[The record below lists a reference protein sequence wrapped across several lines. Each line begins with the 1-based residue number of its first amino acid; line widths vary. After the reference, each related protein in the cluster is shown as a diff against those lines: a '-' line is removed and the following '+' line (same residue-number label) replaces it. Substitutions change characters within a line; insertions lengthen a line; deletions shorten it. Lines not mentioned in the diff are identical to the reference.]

1 MISSLTSKLIGD
13 RDFYK
18 KVFIIAFPIIIQ
30 NSISNFV
37 QLLDNI
43 MVGQV
48 GTDQMNAV
56 AIVNRLMFVFN
67 LCVWGSV
74 CGAGIFT
81 AQYFGKGDHE
91 GVRNTFRAKIILV
104 GVITIVAVSALY
116 FKGSILIDKFI
127 HESDNVGNAAKTME
141 YGKRYL
147 LINLIGLIPL
157 SVSFIYS
164 NTLRDIGET
173 SVPMR
178 ASIAAVGVNLV
189 LNYLLIFNT
198 RIVHVFGIDVKIWG
212 ADLGVEGAAIAT
224 VCARFVDATVN
235 VLWTHTHKSR
245 CRFIEGALRSLRIPF
260 SLMKKILKKGTP
272 LAMNETMWALGLTIL
287 DQRYSLKGLYVV
299 GALSITNTITNFFNV
314 FFFAIGESISI
325 IVGQL
330 LGARKNDEAKSTVPK
345 MIFISMSVCVLVGFA
360 MAMCRNIFPAIYN
373 TEQEVRD
380 LASKFIL
387 IVACFMPIHAC
398 LHGCYFTIRSGGK
411 TLITC
416 LFDSVF
422 VWTFAVSSAYILT
435 EFTNLNIVMIYFIVT
450 SLDLIKCAIG
460 LILVKKGVWIN
471 NMV

>member
-1 MISSLTSKLIGD
+1 MLNLFRSKFIGD

-18 KVFIIAFPIIIQ
+18 KVFVIAFPIIIQ

-56 AIVNRLMFVFN
+56 AIVNRLMFVFI

-104 GVITIVAVSALY
+104 GIISITAISFFY
-116 FKGSILIDKFI
+116 FKGACLIEKFI
-127 HESDNVGNAAKTME
+127 HESDNIGNAERTMF
-141 YGKRYL
+141 YGKKYL
-147 LINLIGLIPL
+147 LINLIGLVPL
-157 SVSFIYS
+157 SFSFIYA

-178 ASIAAVGVNLV
+178 ASIAAVIVNLI
-189 LNYLLIFNT
+189 LNYFLIFNT
-198 RIVHVFGIDVKIWG
+198 RVVHILGLNIKIWG
-212 ADLGVEGAAIAT
+212 AGFGVEGAAIAT
-224 VCARFVDATVN
+224 VCARFVDAAVN
-235 VLWTHTHKSR
+235 VLWTHTHKVR
-245 CRFIEGALRSLRIPF
+245 CMFIEGALKTLRIPV
-260 SLMKKILKKGTP
+260 SLMKEIIKKGAP
-272 LAMNETMWALGLTIL
+272 LAMNETMWALGLTML

-314 FFFAIGESISI
+314 FYFAIGESISI
-325 IVGQL
+325 IIGQL

-345 MIFISMSVCVLVGFA
+345 MIFISMSVCVLVGFL
-360 MAMCRNIFPAIYN
+360 MAMCRNAFPAIYN
-373 TEQEVRD
+373 TENEVRE

-422 VWTFAVSSAYILT
+422 VWGFAVTTAFILT
-435 EFTNLNIVMIYFIVT
+435 EFTSLNIVMIYLIVS
-450 SLDLIKCAIG
+450 SLDLIKCTIG
-460 LILVKKGVWIN
+460 LILVKKGVWVN